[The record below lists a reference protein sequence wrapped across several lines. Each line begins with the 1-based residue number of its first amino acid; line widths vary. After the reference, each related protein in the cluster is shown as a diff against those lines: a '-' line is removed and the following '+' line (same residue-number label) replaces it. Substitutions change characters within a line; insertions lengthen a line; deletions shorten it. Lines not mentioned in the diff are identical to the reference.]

1 MYARQLTATLL
12 LLLTVSCSARHGGAV
27 VDTRAKPVGVGGTIS
42 GTVRAVGGEPLS
54 GRTVTVIDTKSGATF
69 RVSTSASGGYTIQ
82 VPASTYRLEVE
93 LRPGEAVTKQPAQ
106 TNLNVGDLDAQLD
119 FVLTAR

>member
-12 LLLTVSCSARHGGAV
+12 LLLSVGCAARHGGAV

-42 GTVRAVGGEPLS
+42 GTVRAIDGEPLI
-54 GRTVTVIDTKSGATF
+54 GRTVTVTDAKNGATF
-69 RVSTSASGGYTIQ
+69 RVSTSESGGYTIK

-106 TNLNVGDLDAQLD
+106 TTLNVGDLDAQRD

>member
-1 MYARQLTATLL
+1 MYARQVAATLL
-12 LLLTVSCSARHGGAV
+12 LLLIVGCAARHGGAV

-82 VPASTYRLEVE
+82 VPAATYRLEVE
-93 LRPGEAVTKQPAQ
+93 LRGGDQLARQPEQ
-106 TNLNVGDLDAQLD
+106 TNVNAGDLDETMN
-119 FVLTAR
+119 FVIGR

>member
-1 MYARQLTATLL
+1 MYARQVAATLL
-12 LLLTVSCSARHGGAV
+12 LLLIVGCAARHGGAV

-42 GTVRAVGGEPLS
+42 GTVRAVGGEPLI

-69 RVSTSASGGYTIQ
+69 RVSNSTSGGYTIQ